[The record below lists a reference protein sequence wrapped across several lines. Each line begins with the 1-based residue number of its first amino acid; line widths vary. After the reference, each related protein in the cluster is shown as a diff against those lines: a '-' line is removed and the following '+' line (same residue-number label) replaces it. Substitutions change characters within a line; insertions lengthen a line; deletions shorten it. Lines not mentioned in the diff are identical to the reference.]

1 MGRAMCRPDE
11 EKIEK
16 RLEQKQEEYA
26 QEEGNTAI
34 SH

>member
-1 MGRAMCRPDE
+1 MMCRPDE

-16 RLEQKQEEYA
+16 RLEQKQEEHA
-26 QEEGNTAI
+26 HEDANTAV